1 MGIEELIK
9 LIKLVIVMAILAI
22 TSYVSPEGQ
31 YLEIKDKNG
40 TVYKAM
46 FHKGTL
52 SYVIYKDEES
62 KEIVDLIWR
71 WRVESVKVIKQSN

>member
-1 MGIEELIK
+1 MKKKI
-9 LIKLVIVMAILAI
+9 IKLVIVMAILGV

-40 TVYKAM
+40 TVYEAM

-52 SYVIYKDEES
+52 SYVIFKDEENLS
-62 KEIVDLIWR
+62 KGVVDLIWR
-71 WRVESVKVIKQSN
+71 WDIESIKVIKQSNK